1 MSLIDTL
8 NTGVSALTAFS
19 TGLDVVGNNIA
30 NVNTIG
36 YKSASTS
43 FEDSFSNTLQSSSPA
58 TGTSSGS
65 SPIQVGTG
73 VQVAGTS
80 TNFSQGALDST
91 GVSTDL
97 AVSGNGF
104 FIVQDPTTLNQFA
117 TRDGQF
123 RIDSNGFLVTQN
135 GQQVEGYTGGTSTS
149 PLGTTVG
156 AIQIGQNPP
165 ANTSLQSV
173 TIDSSGNVVESY
185 SNGTTA
191 ITNRVLLQNFGDTSA
206 LLNNGNNLYTNLS
219 AAAPIGGGILA
230 GGNTAGASGLG
241 NIQSGSLESSNVDLT
256 QEFSN
261 LITMQRSFQAGA
273 RLITVSDTV
282 LDDIVNLKRS

>member
-8 NTGVSALTAFS
+8 NTGVSALNAFS

-36 YKSASTS
+36 YKSSSTS
-43 FEDSFSNTLQSSSPA
+43 FEDSFSNTLQSSSLA
-58 TGTSSGS
+58 TGTSSS
-65 SPIQVGTG
+65 TAPIQVGTG
-73 VQVAGTS
+73 VEVAGTA
-80 TNFSQGALDST
+80 TNFAQGALTST
-91 GVSTDL
+91 GVATDL

-117 TRDGQF
+117 TRDGEF
-123 RIDSNGFLVTQN
+123 TVNSSGYLVTQN
-135 GQQVEGYTGGTSTS
+135 GQEVMGYTGGSSAT

-156 AIQIGQNPP
+156 PVQVGQNPP
-165 ANTSLQSV
+165 TGTSLQSV
-173 TIDSSGNVVESY
+173 TIDSSGNVIEAY

-191 ITNRVLLQNFGDTSA
+191 ITNKVLLQNFGNTSA
-206 LLNNGNNLYTNLS
+206 LLNNGNNLYTNLT
-219 AAAPIGGGILA
+219 AADPLGGGVLA
-230 GGNTAGASGLG
+230 GSNTAGTSGLG

>member
-30 NVNTIG
+30 NVNTVG
-36 YKSASTS
+36 YKSSETS

-58 TGTSSGS
+58 TGTQSSTPS
-65 SPIQVGTG
+65 VQVGTG
-73 VQVAGTS
+73 VQVAGIN
-80 TNFSQGALDST
+80 TNFTEGALTST

-97 AVSGNGF
+97 AISGNGF
-104 FIVQDPTTLNQFA
+104 FIVQDPTSLTEYA

-123 RIDSNGFLVTQN
+123 RIDANGYLVTQN
-135 GQQVEGYTGGTSTS
+135 GQRVQGYTGGSSTT

-156 AIQIGQNPP
+156 SIQIGQNPP
-165 ANTSLQSV
+165 ANTSLQSIA
-173 TIDSSGNVVESY
+173 IDSSGNVVETY
-185 SNGTTA
+185 SNGTSAT
-191 ITNRVLLQNFGDTSA
+191 TGRVLLQNFGDPSA
-206 LLNNGNNLYTNLS
+206 LMNNGNNLYTGLS
-219 AAAPIGGGILA
+219 AAAPLGGGILA
-230 GGNTAGASGLG
+230 GNNTANTNGLG
-241 NIQSGSLESSNVDLT
+241 TLQSGSLESSNVDLT
-256 QEFSN
+256 QEFSD

>member
-8 NTGVSALTAFS
+8 NTGVSALNAFS

-43 FEDSFSNTLQSSSPA
+43 FEDSFSNTLQNSSPA
-58 TGTSSGS
+58 TGTTSSTA
-65 SPIQVGTG
+65 PIQVGTG
-73 VQVAGTS
+73 VEVAGTA
-80 TNFSQGALDST
+80 TNYTQGALTST
-91 GVSTDL
+91 GVTTDL

-104 FIVQDPTTLNQFA
+104 FIVQDPATLNQFA
-117 TRDGQF
+117 TRDGEF
-123 RIDSNGFLVTQN
+123 TVNSSGYLVTQN
-135 GQQVEGYTGGTSTS
+135 GQEVMGYTGGSSAS

-156 AIQIGQNPP
+156 PIQIGQNPP
-165 ANTSLQSV
+165 TGTSLQSV
-173 TIDSSGNVVESY
+173 SIDSSGNVVEAY
-185 SNGTTA
+185 SDGTTA
-191 ITNRVLLQNFGDTSA
+191 TTNRVLLQNFGNTSA
-206 LLNNGNNLYTNLS
+206 LLNNGNNLYTNLG

-230 GGNTAGASGLG
+230 GSNTAGSNGLG